1 MTAGNPTAN
10 TSDTGNTGTN
20 SNGSSGNGL
29 ADRMTSYHE
38 GPIKRSGLSR
48 FVRDTMTMTKRNLL
62 YLYRQPQ
69 VVVFAL
75 ITPIMFVSLFNFV
88 FGGSLQVD
96 GFTYADFLI
105 PGIMVQTIMFGGSNT
120 AIGLAEDMSRGVIDR
135 FRSLP
140 MSRLAVL
147 SGRTLADACR
157 GVLTNTV
164 IVGIG
169 LVIGFR
175 IHNGFWWF
183 LAAFG
188 LVLLFGYST
197 TWFFAWMGLKL
208 KSVEAVQT
216 ATFLPV
222 FPLTFAASTFAPVE
236 NMPGWL
242 QAFANHQPVTIVVD
256 TVRAMMHGG
265 DIAWPLTKA
274 LLWCAGIAVFFGF
287 LSVREFR
294 KG

>member
-1 MTAGNPTAN
+1 MTDMGTR
-10 TSDTGNTGTN
+10 TGSDPAPKWALGDGSDGTGAR
-20 SNGSSGNGL
+20 S
-29 ADRMTSYHE
+29 
-38 GPIKRSGLSR
+38 GPIDRSLLSQ
-48 FVRDTMTMTKRNLL
+48 FVHDTLTMTRRNLL

-69 VVVFAL
+69 VLVFAL

-88 FGGSLQVD
+88 FGGSLDVP
-96 GFTYADFLI
+96 GYSYADFLI
-105 PGIMVQTIMFGGSNT
+105 PGIMVQTVMFGGGNT
-120 AIGLAEDMSRGVIDR
+120 AIGLAEDLTRGVIDR

-147 SGRTLADACR
+147 SGRTLADSFR

-169 LVIGFR
+169 LLIGFR
-175 IHNGFWWF
+175 IGNGIWWF

-188 LVLLFGYST
+188 LVLLFGYAT

-208 KSVEAVQT
+208 KSVEAVQA

-242 QAFANHQPVTIVVD
+242 QVFAKHQPVTVVVD

-265 DIAWPLTKA
+265 EIAWPLTKS
-274 LLWCAGIAVFFGF
+274 LLWCAGIALLFGF
-287 LSVREFR
+287 LSVREYR

>member
-1 MTAGNPTAN
+1 MTDLIDAGHGSTAALN
-10 TSDTGNTGTN
+10 
-20 SNGSSGNGL
+20 
-29 ADRMTSYHE
+29 RE
-38 GPIKRSGLSR
+38 GPVKRSPLSR
-48 FVRDTMTMTKRNLL
+48 FVRDTITMTRRNIL

-88 FGGSLQVD
+88 FGGSLNGT
-96 GFTYADFLI
+96 GFDTYADFLI
-105 PGIMVQTIMFGGSNT
+105 PGIMVQTIMFGGQNT
-120 AIGLAEDMSRGVIDR
+120 AIGLAEDMGRGVIDR

-147 SGRTLADACR
+147 SGRTLADAAR

-164 IVGIG
+164 IVAIG

-175 IHNGFWWF
+175 ATNGLPWF

-197 TWFFAWMGLKL
+197 TWFFAWMGLRL

-236 NMPGWL
+236 NMPDWL
-242 QAFANHQPVTIVVD
+242 QIFARNQPVTIVVD

-265 DIAWPLTKA
+265 AITELAVKS
-274 LLWCAGIAVFFGF
+274 LLWCAGIALFFGF
-287 LSVREFR
+287 LSVREYR

>member
-1 MTAGNPTAN
+1 MTAAYQEGPLRRSPVARFV
-10 TSDTGNTGTN
+10 SDT
-20 SNGSSGNGL
+20 L
-29 ADRMTSYHE
+29 
-38 GPIKRSGLSR
+38 
-48 FVRDTMTMTKRNLL
+48 TMTRRNLL
-62 YLYRQPQ
+62 KLYRQPQ
-69 VVVFAL
+69 VLVFAL

-88 FGGSLQVD
+88 FGGSLDVN

-105 PGIMVQTIMFGGSNT
+105 PGIMVQTVMFGGGNT
-120 AIGLAEDMSRGVIDR
+120 AVGLAEDLSQGVIDR

-147 SGRTLADACR
+147 SGRTLADAFR
-157 GVLTNTV
+157 GVLTNSV
-164 IVGIG
+164 IIGIG
-169 LVIGFR
+169 LLIGFR
-175 IHNGFWWF
+175 IRNGIGWF

-188 LVLLFGYST
+188 LVLFFGYAV

-242 QAFANHQPVTIVVD
+242 QVFARNQPVTIVVD
-256 TVRAMMHGG
+256 TTRAMMQGG
-265 DIAWPLTKA
+265 EIAGNLVKSI
-274 LLWCAGIAVFFGF
+274 LWCIGIAVFFAF
-287 LSVREFR
+287 LSVNEYR

>member
-1 MTAGNPTAN
+1 MTDL
-10 TSDTGNTGTN
+10 STGTERV
-20 SNGSSGNGL
+20 SQPPAYQQGPV
-29 ADRMTSYHE
+29 DRST
-38 GPIKRSGLSR
+38 LSR
-48 FVRDTMTMTKRNLL
+48 FARDTLTMTRRNVL

-88 FGGSLQVD
+88 FGGSLQV
-96 GFTYADFLI
+96 GSLTYADFLI
-105 PGIMVQTIMFGGSNT
+105 PGIMVQTIMFGGQNT

-147 SGRTLADACR
+147 SGRTLADAGR

-164 IVGIG
+164 IVAVG

-175 IHNGFWWF
+175 IHNGLWWF
-183 LAAFG
+183 LAGFG

-242 QAFANHQPVTIVVD
+242 QAFAKHQPVTIVVD

-265 DIAWPLTKA
+265 EIAWPLIKS
-274 LLWCAGIAVFFGF
+274 LLWCAGIALFFGY
-287 LSVREFR
+287 LSIREYR

>member
-1 MTAGNPTAN
+1 MTNLGSADA
-10 TSDTGNTGTN
+10 TGNRPTDAV
-20 SNGSSGNGL
+20 SFQ
-29 ADRMTSYHE
+29 E
-38 GPIKRSGLSR
+38 GPIKRPPLTK
-48 FVRDTMTMTKRNLL
+48 FVTDTLTMTRRNLL
-62 YLYRQPQ
+62 RLYRQPQ
-69 VVVFAL
+69 VLVFAL

-88 FGGSLQVD
+88 FGGSLDVN

-105 PGIMVQTIMFGGSNT
+105 PGIMVQTVMFGGGNT
-120 AIGLAEDMSRGVIDR
+120 AIGLAEDLTQGVIDR

-147 SGRTLADACR
+147 SGRTLADGVR

-164 IVGIG
+164 IVAIG
-169 LVIGFR
+169 LLIGFR
-175 IHNGFWWF
+175 IRNGLPWF

-188 LVLLFGYST
+188 LVLLFGYSI

-222 FPLTFAASTFAPVE
+222 FPLSFAASTFAPVE

-242 QAFANHQPVTIVVD
+242 QVFARNQPVTIVVD
-256 TVRAMMHGG
+256 TVRAMMQGG
-265 DIAWPLTKA
+265 EIVPGLIKS
-274 LLWCAGIAVFFGF
+274 LLWCVGIALFFAF
-287 LSVREFR
+287 LSVREYR

>member
-1 MTAGNPTAN
+1 MTSSGTTPRETKTSETQAGSAATTAPRAYD
-10 TSDTGNTGTN
+10 TGPIARSGFMRFVSDT
-20 SNGSSGNGL
+20 L
-29 ADRMTSYHE
+29 
-38 GPIKRSGLSR
+38 
-48 FVRDTMTMTKRNLL
+48 TMTRRNLL

-69 VVVFAL
+69 VLVFAL
-75 ITPIMFVSLFNFV
+75 ITPIMFVSLFNYV
-88 FGGSLQVD
+88 FGGSLDVQ
-96 GFTYADFLI
+96 GFIYADFLI
-105 PGIMVQTIMFGGSNT
+105 PGIMVQTVMFGGGNT
-120 AIGLAEDMSRGVIDR
+120 AIGLAEDLTRGVVDR

-147 SGRTLADACR
+147 TGRTLADGVR
-157 GVLTNTV
+157 GILTNTV
-164 IVGIG
+164 IIAVG

-188 LVLLFGYST
+188 LVLLFGYAT

-208 KSVEAVQT
+208 KTPEAVQT
-216 ATFLPV
+216 ASFLPV

-236 NMPGWL
+236 NMPRWL
-242 QAFANHQPVTIVVD
+242 QVFASNQPVTIVVD

-265 DIAWPLTKA
+265 EIAWPLIQS
-274 LLWCAGIAVFFGF
+274 LLWCAGITVVFGF
-287 LSVREFR
+287 LSVREYR

>member
-1 MTAGNPTAN
+1 MTDIGSVTGDGSASGARRTGAYQEGPLQRTPLVKFV
-10 TSDTGNTGTN
+10 SDT
-20 SNGSSGNGL
+20 S
-29 ADRMTSYHE
+29 
-38 GPIKRSGLSR
+38 
-48 FVRDTMTMTKRNLL
+48 TMTKRNLL
-62 YLYRQPQ
+62 RLYRQPQ
-69 VVVFAL
+69 VLIFAL

-88 FGGSLQVD
+88 FGGSLDVN

-105 PGIMVQTIMFGGSNT
+105 PGIMVQTVMFGGSNT
-120 AIGLAEDMSRGVIDR
+120 AIGLAEDLTQGVIDR

-147 SGRTLADACR
+147 SGRTLADGVR
-157 GVLTNTV
+157 GILTNSV
-164 IVGIG
+164 IVGVG

-175 IHNGFWWF
+175 IRNGTPWF
-183 LAAFG
+183 LAGFA
-188 LVLLFGYST
+188 LVLLFGYSV

-242 QAFANHQPVTIVVD
+242 QVFARNQPVTIIVD
-256 TVRAMMHGG
+256 TVRAMMQGG
-265 DIAWPLTKA
+265 EIGPGLIKS
-274 LLWCAGIAVFFGF
+274 LLWCAGIAVFFAF

>member
-1 MTAGNPTAN
+1 MTSTNTAPVE
-10 TSDTGNTGTN
+10 TTGGGPRAYDTGPIQRSAAARFVSDT
-20 SNGSSGNGL
+20 L
-29 ADRMTSYHE
+29 
-38 GPIKRSGLSR
+38 
-48 FVRDTMTMTKRNLL
+48 TMTRRNLL

-69 VVVFAL
+69 VLVFAL
-75 ITPIMFVSLFNFV
+75 ITPIMFVSLFNYV
-88 FGGSLQVD
+88 FGGSLNVP
-96 GFTYADFLI
+96 GLTYADFLI
-105 PGIMVQTIMFGGSNT
+105 PGIMVQTVMFGGGNT
-120 AIGLAEDMSRGVIDR
+120 AIGLAEDLSRGVVDR

-147 SGRTLADACR
+147 TGRTLADGVR

-164 IVGIG
+164 IVAVG

-175 IHNGFWWF
+175 IHNGLWWF
-183 LAAFG
+183 LASFA
-188 LVLLFGYST
+188 LTLLFGYAV

-208 KSVEAVQT
+208 KTPEAVQT
-216 ATFLPV
+216 ASFLPV

-242 QAFANHQPVTIVVD
+242 QVFASNQPVTIVVD

-265 DIAWPLTKA
+265 DIAWPLVKS
-274 LLWCAGIAVFFGF
+274 LLWCAGITVVFGF
-287 LSVREFR
+287 ASVREYR